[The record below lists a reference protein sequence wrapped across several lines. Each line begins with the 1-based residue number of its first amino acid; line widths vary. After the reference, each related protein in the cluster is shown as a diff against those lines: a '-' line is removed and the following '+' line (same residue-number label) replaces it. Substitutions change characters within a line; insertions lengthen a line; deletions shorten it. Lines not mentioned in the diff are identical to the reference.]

1 MATIIGHSH
10 RPLAAPPLIKLNI
23 HHLVKKIKGF
33 PLKAK
38 SFRNTEHIKNPR
50 ERFHQPLPW
59 YHGWYMNVRVLPWVK
74 LENTVKEPW
83 LILRLLKRPF

>member
-38 SFRNTEHIKNPR
+38 SFRNTEHIKK
-50 ERFHQPLPW
+50 
-59 YHGWYMNVRVLPWVK
+59 VK
-74 LENTVKEPW
+74 VEVPSTPSPGTTVG
-83 LILRLLKRPF
+83 I